1 MNKFREE
8 KIFIKMKLKVNLFSS
23 AMLEINELSTKKKYY
38 TKIELVLYNRFIT
51 TSVAKCFECM

>member
-23 AMLEINELSTKKKYY
+23 AMLEINELSTKKYY